1 MEAAM
6 HETSINALGKDT
18 FDFPLMIPEKVRMF
32 ASRKEAGQRLAQA
45 LKSYKGQNPLIL
57 AIPPGGAEVGFEVA
71 KSLGADFSLV
81 ISRKLP
87 FPDNPETSFGAITED
102 GSTYLH
108 VDLVRELSPEV
119 VNTIKNE
126 QLREIQGAVEIFR
139 HGRSLPDIS
148 GRTVILIDDSLTM
161 GSTMKAAFLLCRK
174 RHAAK
179 IVVAVPVSG
188 KKVMEEI
195 QWLADEVIALESP
208 QFFYDVAQVYD
219 HWSAVSDENILN
231 ILAEWEKVRH
241 QRLIIDKQREG

>member
-1 MEAAM
+1 M
-6 HETSINALGKDT
+6 HETSTNALGKDT
-18 FDFPLMIPEKVRMF
+18 FGFPLMIPEKVSMF
-32 ASRKEAGQRLAQA
+32 ANRKEAGQRLAQA
-45 LKSYKGQNPLIL
+45 LESYKWQNPLIL

-71 KSLGADFSLV
+71 KSLGADFALV

-108 VDLVRELSPEV
+108 VNLVRQLSPEV
-119 VNTIKNE
+119 VNTIKKE

-139 HGRSLPDIS
+139 HGRSLPEIS
-148 GRTVILIDDSLTM
+148 GRTVILIDDSLTL

-188 KKVMEEI
+188 KKVMQEI
-195 QWLADEVIALESP
+195 KWLADEAITLESP
-208 QFFYDVAQVYD
+208 EFLYDVAQVYD
-219 HWSAVSDENILN
+219 RWSAVSDESILN
-231 ILAEWEKVRH
+231 ILTQWEKVRH
-241 QRLIIDKQREG
+241 QRLMIDKQREG